1 MAYVAVESDDRTE
14 EGQGLE
20 FKSFLGDESAAA
32 SQNAPSGGRGQGA
45 NLNRGY
51 LSDASQT
58 KGSASFWTPEY
69 YQSYFDVD
77 TKTVLSR
84 CITTLN
90 PFSPSYTS
98 AHLTPYPD
106 LYGPFWTLT
115 TLIFALFV
123 TSSLAASIVSYLSD
137 PGTEYDYDFT
147 LLSVAVGLVY
157 AYGLGVPIMLWAALK
172 WWVGLGT
179 MGEGWG
185 VVEAVSVWGY
195 GMFVWIPVSVLC
207 VIPVPLV
214 RWVLTGIAFAVSGY
228 YLVKNV
234 YPVLASADQKPV
246 RLLIIIVAV
255 LHAGVALTFK
265 VLFFSYYV
273 VKEIGVKDPIG
284 DGDTPVRF

>member
-1 MAYVAVESDDRTE
+1 MAYVKVLSTSGRQHLE
-14 EGQGLE
+14 EGDGLE
-20 FKSFLGDESAAA
+20 FKSFIGDETA
-32 SQNAPSGGRGQGA
+32 SSNQNAGARAGGG
-45 NLNRGY
+45 NVNRGY
-51 LSDASQT
+51 LADATTS
-58 KGSASFWTPEY
+58 KGAASFWTPEY

-77 TKTVLSR
+77 TTTVLSR

-115 TLIFALFV
+115 TLIFTLFV

-157 AYGLGVPIMLWAALK
+157 AYGLGVPIMLWAALR
-172 WWVGLGT
+172 WWAGL
-179 MGEGWG
+179 GEGWSA
-185 VVEAVSVWGY
+185 VEALSTWGY
-195 GMFVWIPVSVLC
+195 AMFVWIPVSILC
-207 VIPVPLV
+207 VIPVPVV
-214 RWVLTGIAFAVSGY
+214 RWVLTGVAFAISGY
-228 YLVKNV
+228 FLVKNV
-234 YPVLASADQKPV
+234 YPVLASADQKAV
-246 RLLIIIVAV
+246 RLLIVVVAV
-255 LHAGVALTFK
+255 IHAGIALTFK

-273 VKEIGVKDPIG
+273 VKEIGVQDPIG